1 MRSRRAS
8 RRHCILCFVAVLL
21 TGSLA
26 GEAARARPPS
36 RTGVR
41 ANDPASSADSTSS
54 EASPSNKFVSWAEGE
69 HFTGEWGACETG
81 WPTGD
86 RHRILLR
93 SRLVGPA
100 GWRHKGSGYRPQS
113 FRRQCQLRSRAAVQA
128 LGRHG
133 VHRCL
138 WALGSQRI
146 GRCRGFSGLQ
156 QHRCRSRFFSGERIL
171 VKAASFRRQAT
182 HQSGQGRRQQRV
194 CLRGQC
200 RRLHQFVRRLQPDDL
215 LAPQLSGTGAGRECV
230 RVSDRLVLSSPDYS

>member
-138 WALGSQRI
+138 WATGVATDRTMPGI
-146 GRCRGFSGLQ
+146 FR
-156 QHRCRSRFFSGERIL
+156 
-171 VKAASFRRQAT
+171 ASATSMPIEIFFRRANTGESSVFSAT
-182 HQSGQGRRQQRV
+182 SYASKWARPPPTASLPSWPVPATSSIRPPASARRSSCSPAIRN
-194 CLRGQC
+194 
-200 RRLHQFVRRLQPDDL
+200 RRW
-215 LAPQLSGTGAGRECV
+215 A
-230 RVSDRLVLSSPDYS
+230 